1 MNKGDQIFKF
11 LMFLTAFSVLVI
23 MGLITYEMIVG
34 AWPSFQKFGFGFI
47 TSSEWDPVLDKYGAL
62 PFIYGTLVSSLI
74 ALLIAVPFG
83 IGSAIYLAEY
93 APVWVRTTLSFL
105 IELLAAI
112 PSVVYGLWGIFTL
125 VPWCRNFVQPFLNK
139 YLGFLPIFQGSMYGI
154 GMLAAGFIL
163 AIMALPYI
171 CVVSREVIMVVPN
184 NQREA
189 VLALGS
195 TKWEAIKTAVLP
207 YCRSGILGSIILGLG
222 RALGETMAVTMVIG
236 NTPQIKAS
244 IFEPAHSMASV
255 IANEFTEATGE
266 IYLASLI
273 QIGLILFVIALLV
286 NMAARFLVWTTTKG
300 QAVGAVA

>member
-23 MGLITYEMIVG
+23 MGLITYEMIIG

-62 PFIYGTLVSSLI
+62 PFIYGTLISSLI

-125 VPWCRNFVQPFLNK
+125 VPWCRDVVQPFLNK

-300 QAVGAVA
+300 QTVGAVA